1 MKIFLKMMMTNE
13 DTIQEIL
20 GKSLDLLIVNHL
32 SIYKN
37 YVTMPNKEIFTE
49 FVSIIYKY
57 IISVLIICKYSDKII
72 TKEFIQNTIEYC
84 LRYLFT
90 NNDDNVK
97 IIYKT
102 LDATLTLELFNTIY
116 QQIDNLSEEQKN
128 IDTLFNL
135 QFNQLTMKKYKS
147 KIIHLI
153 ENNAEKNKLFKS
165 KTLPQ
170 SLSDS
175 VTILQEYDTKV
186 VPNVTVEQPKFSEL
200 EETVIDTIESF
211 SDTEET
217 IQQDMNVTTSEVNE
231 DTKAEAAKA
240 KEEAEAK
247 AKEEAEAKAKRS

>member
-1 MKIFLKMMMTNE
+1 MI
-13 DTIQEIL
+13 
-20 GKSLDLLIVNHL
+20 
-32 SIYKN
+32 
-37 YVTMPNKEIFTE
+37 
-49 FVSIIYKY
+49 
-57 IISVLIICKYSDKII
+57 KII
-72 TKEFIQNTIEYC
+72 TNEFIQNTIEYC

-165 KTLPQ
+165 KTLP
-170 SLSDS
+170 
-175 VTILQEYDTKV
+175 TI
-186 VPNVTVEQPKFSEL
+186 
-200 EETVIDTIESF
+200 SF
-211 SDTEET
+211 
-217 IQQDMNVTTSEVNE
+217 
-231 DTKAEAAKA
+231 
-240 KEEAEAK
+240 
-247 AKEEAEAKAKRS
+247 